1 MIIAK
6 QKRRENIAEYVL
18 YMWQLEDLI
27 RAYNFDIDAMT
38 QGFSLSPLELP
49 KVKQWYRDM
58 ADAMK
63 AEGIHKKGHLMQLK
77 ELVQD
82 LSTLNIKLLQN
93 PKETKYKELFTAAM
107 PHITEIINHSDDFV
121 RNEIDACFTG
131 LYGVMLLR
139 MQKKEIS
146 EGTQQAVKTFSN
158 LLAALSVRF
167 RQYEN
172 GALDIDLNTNENTET
187 I

>member
-6 QKRRENIAEYVL
+6 QKRQENIAEYIL
-18 YMWQLEDLI
+18 YMWELEDLI
-27 RAYNFDIDAMT
+27 RACNFNIDVLMRGYT
-38 QGFSLSPLELP
+38 LP
-49 KVKQWYRDM
+49 PEQVPVVRQWYQDM

-93 PKETKYKELFTAAM
+93 PIEEKYKELFTAAM

-121 RNEIDACFTG
+121 KNEIDACFTG
-131 LYGVMLLR
+131 LYGVLLLR
-139 MQKKEIS
+139 LQKKEIT
-146 EGTQQAVKTFSN
+146 EDTLQAVSTFSR

-167 RQYEN
+167 KQYEK
-172 GALDIDLNTNENTET
+172 GELTFEKEQ
-187 I
+187 

>member
-6 QKRRENIAEYVL
+6 QKRKENIAEYIL
-18 YMWQLEDLI
+18 YMWQLEDLL
-27 RAYNFDIDAMT
+27 RAYNFDVDVLM
-38 QGFSLSPLELP
+38 QGFNLP
-49 KVKQWYRDM
+49 IAQMTEVKQWYQCM

-82 LSTLNIKLLQN
+82 LSSLNIKLLQD
-93 PKETKYKELFTAAM
+93 PKEKKYQELFTAAM
-107 PHITEIINHSDDFV
+107 PHITEIINHSDDWV
-121 RNEIDACFTG
+121 KNEIDACFTG

-139 MQKKEIS
+139 LQKKEVS
-146 EGTQQAVKTFSN
+146 EDTQKAVKTFSN
-158 LLAALSVRF
+158 LLAALSLKF
-167 RQYEN
+167 KQYEN
-172 GALDIDLNTNENTET
+172 GELEIE

>member
-93 PKETKYKELFTAAM
+93 PKETNNIGQST
-107 PHITEIINHSDDFV
+107 
-121 RNEIDACFTG
+121 
-131 LYGVMLLR
+131 
-139 MQKKEIS
+139 
-146 EGTQQAVKTFSN
+146 
-158 LLAALSVRF
+158 
-167 RQYEN
+167 
-172 GALDIDLNTNENTET
+172 
-187 I
+187 

>member
-6 QKRRENIAEYVL
+6 QKRQDNIAEYVL
-18 YMWQLEDLI
+18 YMWQLEDLL
-27 RAYNFDIDAMT
+27 RAYNYDVDQLT
-38 QGFSLSPLELP
+38 KGFSLSPLEMP
-49 KVKQWYRDM
+49 KIKQWYQDM

-82 LSTLNIKLLQN
+82 LSDLNIKLLQN
-93 PKETKYKELFTAAM
+93 PEEKKYRELFDAAM
-107 PHITEIINHSDDFV
+107 PHITEIINHSDGFV

-131 LYGVMLLR
+131 LYGMMVLR
-139 MQKKEIS
+139 LQKKEIS
-146 EGTQQAVKTFSN
+146 EDTQKAMKTFSN

-167 RQYEN
+167 KQYEN
-172 GALDIDLNTNENTET
+172 GELNIEL
-187 I
+187 